1 MYAGNDLL
9 SQQLVDKNSIIQIL
23 NFNINQF
30 AKYMK
35 IFIENVRKRTVKKT
49 ALTTKKCIKNNK

>member
-49 ALTTKKCIKNNK
+49 ALTTKCIKNNK